1 MNTNDDLTLVIG
13 QTQLAGWTSV
23 RVTRGIER
31 CPSDFQIEMTEKYP
45 GQPFDMTV
53 QPGDAC
59 KVYIGEDLVITG
71 YVDRVAYA
79 LDPNSHSIVVTG
91 RGKCQD
97 LVDCAAE
104 WPGGQI
110 LGSSVLDIATKLAKY
125 YGITVTYSGDLGA
138 GIPQFNLMLGET
150 AYDVIERICRYR
162 ALLPYEGSDGNL
174 ILATLGS
181 TQAASGF
188 TEGINVER
196 ATSVF
201 SMAGRYSEYLA
212 FLQSVDVFEDTGDG
226 GNLIATVHDGS
237 VPRHRRRVIITEAPA
252 GGQDVAKQRANW
264 EAARRYGRSFAV
276 TLTTDSWRDSIGM
289 LYTPNTLATLSLPN
303 LKVDGELW
311 TISEVTYARGAGGTK
326 ALLTLMPPEAFEPQP
341 VLLQPFFPDLGQA
354 TQNGNIHVNS
364 APAQT

>member
-1 MNTNDDLTLVIG
+1 MSDSSDDTTLVVG
-13 QTQLAGWTSV
+13 GNSLSGWTRV
-23 RVTRGIER
+23 RVSRGVER

-71 YVDRVAYA
+71 YVDRVSPAYDA
-79 LDPNSHSIVVTG
+79 KSHSITVTG

-174 ILATLGS
+174 ILGS
-181 TQAASGF
+181 IGTSRAASGF
-188 TEGINVER
+188 KEGVNVEKAR
-196 ATSVF
+196 AIF
-201 SMAGRYSEYLA
+201 SIDQRYSEYLA
-212 FLQSVDVFEDTGDG
+212 FLQSTDVFTDTGNG
-226 GNLIATVHDGS
+226 GNLFATVKDPT
-237 VPRHRRRVIITEAPA
+237 VLRHRRRVIIAEAPA
-252 GGQDVAKQRANW
+252 GGQDVAIQRANW
-264 EAARRYGRSFAV
+264 ECARRYGRSFVV
-276 TLTTDSWRDSIGM
+276 TLSTDSWRDSAGF
-289 LYTPNTLATLSLPN
+289 LYTPNTLVPLELPTLKVAGKTWVISDVTYMRDENGTRATLM
-303 LKVDGELW
+303 
-311 TISEVTYARGAGGTK
+311 I
-326 ALLTLMPPEAFEPQP
+326 MPPTAFYPEPI
-341 VLLQPFFPDLGQA
+341 LLQPFQA
-354 TQNGNIHVNS
+354 DV
-364 APAQT
+364 PAGAAQ